1 MERQHAIKKLFIG
14 LTLKYIY
21 YSFMRSEIYK
31 ILTLKTAAGGAAQTP
46 L

>member
-1 MERQHAIKKLFIG
+1 MERHHASKKLFIA

-31 ILTLKTAAGGAAQTP
+31 MLALKAAAGGAAQSP